1 MSIKKAVE
9 EALMLKQKG
18 KKLTSILRIVG
29 KDLSAGDKIYTDA
42 CVLYNFQ
49 RYQDCI
55 KKLFDLKIKFDF
67 IDPQLFSFASNQTFT
82 RQCKSSFAQ
91 KIIGYVNEYREY
103 FSDDHIKI
111 IKEGLSKY
119 KEKDIP
125 RHLLDNINHLFFQ
138 DIEDI
143 KDSIQ
148 FSNLK
153 NKIVINTYYDDSSS
167 GIGDFLRGCCY
178 LSTLLHENGV
188 QFEIDL
194 SRHTIGNHLKRTCHR
209 VHGEIFDTEQ
219 YHKDCVLQKITLL
232 I

>member
-91 KIIGYVNEYREY
+91 KIIGYVNEYRDKDYKYMVTSQY
-103 FSDDHIKI
+103 FVCKQDKNKVKSSPLADYCDL
-111 IKEGLSKY
+111 IKEGIDTEDKHF
-119 KEKDIP
+119 KEK
-125 RHLLDNINHLFFQ
+125 
-138 DIEDI
+138 
-143 KDSIQ
+143 
-148 FSNLK
+148 
-153 NKIVINTYYDDSSS
+153 V
-167 GIGDFLRGCCY
+167 
-178 LSTLLHENGV
+178 V
-188 QFEIDL
+188 
-194 SRHTIGNHLKRTCHR
+194 
-209 VHGEIFDTEQ
+209 
-219 YHKDCVLQKITLL
+219 
-232 I
+232 

>member
-82 RQCKSSFAQ
+82 RQCTKLYDRA
-91 KIIGYVNEYREY
+91 
-103 FSDDHIKI
+103 
-111 IKEGLSKY
+111 
-119 KEKDIP
+119 
-125 RHLLDNINHLFFQ
+125 
-138 DIEDI
+138 
-143 KDSIQ
+143 
-148 FSNLK
+148 NLK
-153 NKIVINTYYDDSSS
+153 SKASLINYSQ
-167 GIGDFLRGCCY
+167 I
-178 LSTLLHENGV
+178 EN
-188 QFEIDL
+188 QKLTTSIRFEN
-194 SRHTIGNHLKRTCHR
+194 TNYNLKL
-209 VHGEIFDTEQ
+209 FN
-219 YHKDCVLQKITLL
+219 
-232 I
+232 